1 MKAFVNKI
9 VVLRLLHYDMRSK
22 ILIREATINDSDE
35 IANLAKE
42 IWKNNSISELKKEF
56 TESMASVKACIY
68 VFEDKDKR
76 IKGFAQCNLR
86 YDYVEGTKSSP
97 VGFLEGIFITEEYR
111 GKGIGKV
118 LLSAAQSWAKENG
131 CIEFACDCGINNST
145 SYNFHIHNGF
155 KEVNRIICFS
165 KKI

>member
-1 MKAFVNKI
+1 MDDNKLNI
-9 VVLRLLHYDMRSK
+9 GPFEMRYND
-22 ILIREATINDSDE
+22 LIREATINDCAE

-42 IWKNNSISELKKEF
+42 IWTNNLISELEKEF
-56 TESMASVKACIY
+56 NESIVSVKACIY
-68 VFEDKDKR
+68 VFVDEDKR

-86 YDYVEGTKSSP
+86 YDYVEGTQSSP

-111 GKGIGKV
+111 GKGIGKL
-118 LLSAAQSWAKENG
+118 LLSAVESWAKEKG
-131 CIEFACDCGINNST
+131 CIEFASECGINNST
-145 SYNFHIHNGF
+145 SYNFHIHHGF

>member
-1 MKAFVNKI
+1 MDDNKLNI
-9 VVLRLLHYDMRSK
+9 GPFEMRYND
-22 ILIREATINDSDE
+22 LIREATINDCAE

-42 IWKNNSISELKKEF
+42 IWTNNLISELEKEF
-56 TESMASVKACIY
+56 NESIVSEKACIY
-68 VFEDKDKR
+68 VFEDEDKR

-111 GKGIGKV
+111 GKGIGK
-118 LLSAAQSWAKENG
+118 LLLNAVELWAKENG

-145 SYNFHIHNGF
+145 SYNFHIHHGF

>member
-1 MKAFVNKI
+1 MDDNKLNI
-9 VVLRLLHYDMRSK
+9 GPFEMRYND
-22 ILIREATINDSDE
+22 LIREATINDCAE

-42 IWKNNSISELKKEF
+42 IWTNNLISELEKEF
-56 TESMASVKACIY
+56 NESIVPEKACIY
-68 VFEDKDKR
+68 VFEDEDKR

-111 GKGIGKV
+111 GKGIGK
-118 LLSAAQSWAKENG
+118 LLLNAVELWAKENG

-145 SYNFHIHNGF
+145 SYNFHIHHGF

>member
-1 MKAFVNKI
+1 MDDNKLNI
-9 VVLRLLHYDMRSK
+9 GPFEMRYND
-22 ILIREATINDSDE
+22 LIREATINDCAE

-42 IWKNNSISELKKEF
+42 IWTNNLISELEKEF
-56 TESMASVKACIY
+56 NESIVSEKACIY
-68 VFEDKDKR
+68 VFEDEDKR

-86 YDYVEGTKSSP
+86 YDYVEGTQSSP

-111 GKGIGKV
+111 GKGIGK
-118 LLSAAQSWAKENG
+118 LLLNAVELWAKENG

-145 SYNFHIHNGF
+145 SYNFHIHHGF

>member
-1 MKAFVNKI
+1 MDDNKLNI
-9 VVLRLLHYDMRSK
+9 GPFEMRYND
-22 ILIREATINDSDE
+22 LIREATINDCAE

-42 IWKNNSISELKKEF
+42 IWTNNLISELEKEF
-56 TESMASVKACIY
+56 NESIVSEKACIY
-68 VFEDKDKR
+68 VFVDEDKR

-111 GKGIGKV
+111 GKGIGK
-118 LLSAAQSWAKENG
+118 LLLNAVELWAKENG

-145 SYNFHIHNGF
+145 SYNFHIHHGF

>member
-1 MKAFVNKI
+1 MDDNKLNI
-9 VVLRLLHYDMRSK
+9 GPFETRYND
-22 ILIREATINDSDE
+22 LIREATINDCVE

-42 IWKNNSISELKKEF
+42 IWTNNLISELEKEF
-56 TESMASVKACIY
+56 NESIVSEKACIY
-68 VFEDKDKR
+68 VFEDEDKR

-111 GKGIGKV
+111 GKGIGK
-118 LLSAAQSWAKENG
+118 LLLNAVELWAKENG

-145 SYNFHIHNGF
+145 SYNFHIHHGF